1 VTARPGA
8 TEPKPLPAGLA
19 LPDLPGAV
27 CKGEAPDPWFPST
40 GKSPAAGKAA
50 CRACPARTE
59 CLEWALAN
67 GEQLGT
73 RGGTTPDERKE
84 ILRQRRQAAGQG
96 AAPSRLT
103 RTRA

>member
-40 GKSPAAGKAA
+40 GKSPAAGES
-50 CRACPARTE
+50 RVPR
-59 CLEWALAN
+59 LP
-67 GEQLGT
+67 
-73 RGGTTPDERKE
+73 RPD
-84 ILRQRRQAAGQG
+84 
-96 AAPSRLT
+96 
-103 RTRA
+103 